1 LEDIKNRLRKVWIAV
16 LLLVFLVPIAVVSAE
31 SATHSTHDNDHG
43 NHGNAANG
51 SGTIT
56 FTTTGSISGPTARGE
71 NTVTVVKETL
81 QFSGNLSGTA
91 LTIERQ
97 VKHNDTDDGTTHIF
111 TTFHGHGN
119 FTGTLNGASV
129 ILRIRYEGVS
139 NSTSFTRG
147 NFVVF
152 GDTSQNITAHAEG
165 HFQGTLAPREGS
177 ASGVTYT
184 MHSHVAT
191 HAEHPETDDDD
202 RNDD

>member
-1 LEDIKNRLRKVWIAV
+1 LEDIENTMRKVWIAV
-16 LLLVFLVPIAVVSAE
+16 LLLIFLVPIAVVSAE
-31 SATHSTHDNDHG
+31 GATHATHDDDQG
-43 NHGNAANG
+43 NHRDAANG
-51 SGTIT
+51 SGTII
-56 FTTTGSISGPTARGE
+56 FTTTGTISGPTTRGE

-119 FTGTLNGASV
+119 FTGTLNGATV
-129 ILRIRYEGVS
+129 TLRIRYEGVS
-139 NSTSFTRG
+139 NSTFTRG
-147 NFVVF
+147 NFVVS
-152 GDTSQNITAHAEG
+152 GHTSQNITAHAEG
-165 HFQGTLAPREGS
+165 HFQGTLVPREGS
-177 ASGVTYT
+177 SSGITYT

-191 HAEHPETDDDD
+191 HPEHPETDDDD